1 MRTMLLVLLST
12 IGLAFTVTA
21 HGARY
26 VPPPTGRLMLN
37 AVLPPTVTSGTTLP
51 LYLEKTGRYYAELY
65 VETADATPAP
75 AATAM
80 SLSFRFVFKRRDE
93 VLHEES
99 VDVVL
104 APGEHHSTLF
114 WIEAPAQLP
123 ARQELT
129 LDVQLRDAPP
139 ALAGRTLRL
148 QLTRK
153 FEQRPLA
160 PP

>member
-1 MRTMLLVLLST
+1 MRTISLLLLT
-12 IGLAFTVTA
+12 LGLAFTVLA
-21 HGARY
+21 DGARY

-37 AVLPPTVTSGTTLP
+37 AVLPPTVTAGATLP

-65 VETADATPAP
+65 VEAADATPAGV
-75 AATAM
+75 ATATP
-80 SLSFRFVFKRRDE
+80 LSFRFTFKRRDK

-104 APGEHHSTLF
+104 APGEHHKTLF
-114 WIEAPAQLP
+114 WIEAPTPLP

-139 ALAGRTLRL
+139 ALAGKALRL

-153 FEQRPLA
+153 FEQRPLT